1 MSGSPSSPARLRSTL
16 HQPSAPSPRP
26 LREPGRPGRRP
37 RTRGAPLHRPRRI
50 TMGHEVPGAPDT
62 EARRAPG
69 LHEHRGDGVSEGRHQ
84 RLVGR
89 QHHAGRAQP
98 DGRRALGDGRQDHRR
113 RPGAPRGAR
122 DPELVEP
129 ELLGT
134 DRPREVPWRAV
145 PSDSSIRVR
154 YRFSRDTPGSVSI
167 STDVPQ
173 WCAAARSSTHP
184 LPRHPAGKGGKRWP
198 LTSVDSW
205 TCPSSPMSHRW
216 IPLTGTT

>member
-1 MSGSPSSPARLRSTL
+1 
-16 HQPSAPSPRP
+16 
-26 LREPGRPGRRP
+26 
-37 RTRGAPLHRPRRI
+37 
-50 TMGHEVPGAPDT
+50 MGHEVPGAPDT

-173 WCAAARSSTHP
+173 WCAAARSSTHL
-184 LPRHPAGKGGKRWP
+184 LPQHRAGKGGKRWP

-216 IPLTGTT
+216 IPLTARPDRGGGPGAARSCPDHYPGPRPRIRAITAGLSWAASRHVRGRP